1 MKTRFPAAL
10 GTVLLLA
17 ACGSTPATRYYQLPD
32 SAFRLPEKTGGTT
45 GIKVVLS
52 DALQSRSLLYQ
63 TDAHTLS
70 FAQKNL
76 WAEPLSN
83 ALERALANKLNA
95 QGSLKYQP
103 AQAGE
108 AALTVYLDRFQGTY
122 RGETEISGYA
132 RWKNGAEIP
141 VRATTPQQGDG
152 YPAMLESLNGGLD
165 SIARQIAR

>member
-10 GTVLLLA
+10 ATVLLLA

-32 SAFRLPEKTGGTT
+32 SAIRLPEKTGGTT

-52 DALQSRSLLYQ
+52 AALQSRSLLYQ

-132 RWKNGAEIP
+132 RWKNGTEIP
-141 VRATTPQQGDG
+141 VRATTLQQGDG